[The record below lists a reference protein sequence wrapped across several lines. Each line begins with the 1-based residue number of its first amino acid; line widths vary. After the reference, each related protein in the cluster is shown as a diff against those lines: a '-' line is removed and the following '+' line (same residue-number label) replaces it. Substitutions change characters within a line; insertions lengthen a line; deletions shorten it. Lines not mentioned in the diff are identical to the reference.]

1 MFLGRC
7 TFPRF
12 CAKWCS
18 NSVAH
23 GTSLSSSRSF
33 NLYPKL
39 TQLAPFYEINST
51 VFWASDLAACEASI
65 NWILLGLLY
74 LKAETQIFLIAI
86 SFIPFGSGWLEEHLK
101 WNRHDELSLVFDIK
115 VWKWN
120 ETASDREQL
129 HKILAAL
136 WSEGCLSWLM
146 SIEHKS
152 LSKSLYAKL
161 PNKKVDRCAF
171 PRLRAYEAQT
181 SAACQVPEGKTS
193 LICFVLARYGAC
205 GWGPLTFGTNF
216 GSASAACPLIKT
228 GDKLHWLSELSDLYP

>member
-23 GTSLSSSRSF
+23 GISLSSSRSF

-39 TQLAPFYEINST
+39 TQLAPFFEINST

-136 WSEGCLSWLM
+136 WSEAGWWALNIKVWVKVSMLNCQT
-146 SIEHKS
+146 K
-152 LSKSLYAKL
+152 KL
-161 PNKKVDRCAF
+161 TDAPFQGFVHMKLKHQRPVTEGKKVTNLLCVG
-171 PRLRAYEAQT
+171 T
-181 SAACQVPEGKTS
+181 VW
-193 LICFVLARYGAC
+193 C
-205 GWGPLTFGTNF
+205 GWMRAINF
-216 GSASAACPLIKT
+216 WNELWICQCCMST
-228 GDKLHWLSELSDLYP
+228 HQDRWQTWLSELSDIYS